1 MREANAQVS
10 LIHAQGELP
19 HQRPTA
25 PGVRPAAALHTDRR
39 RALQAT
45 MRAAQIRALATHVKV
60 NHDEAVTCARKLAQ
74 ELLHAV
80 YIHLARSGTARE
92 AHTARGCRVS
102 FRRYPPARRT
112 ARPVSD
118 PRAMRRW
125 GFISL
130 RALQRRLALRGPRRP
145 HGESN
150 DTWHLRDIFISH
162 PAPFS
167 GARTAARL
175 GPCSCAGVTRSGW
188 SFVRSAARHGSQRGA
203 RRSARAPYARHDA

>member
-1 MREANAQVS
+1 MC
-10 LIHAQGELP
+10 
-19 HQRPTA
+19 
-25 PGVRPAAALHTDRR
+25 
-39 RALQAT
+39 
-45 MRAAQIRALATHVKV
+45 AAQIRALATHVKV
-60 NHDEAVTCARKLAQ
+60 NHDEAVICARKLAQ

-130 RALQRRLALRGPRRP
+130 RTLQRRLALRGPRRP
-145 HGESN
+145 HGGKATILAPSRYLHIAPCALFRRAHRRAAG
-150 DTWHLRDIFISH
+150 TLQLRGRDPQRLVMRALCRPPRFPTRGATERTCALCKARRVSTASKH
-162 PAPFS
+162 SRRAAP
-167 GARTAARL
+167 
-175 GPCSCAGVTRSGW
+175 
-188 SFVRSAARHGSQRGA
+188 SAAPSHALASRLRA
-203 RRSARAPYARHDA
+203 LRRCYS